1 MTEEKI
7 TITIR
12 VAQQPIELTIKPE
25 WEYIYRDVEKT
36 INKSFQEF
44 AKKWQ
49 YRDPHDLLAKIL
61 VHYVTLWR
69 ENEERLS
76 EMEEEL
82 IPKMQEMKTLADEL
96 NIE

>member
-12 VAQQPIELTIKPE
+12 VAQQPIEIAIKPE
-25 WEYIYRDVEKT
+25 WEYIYREAEEI

-49 YRDPHDLLAKIL
+49 YRDPHDILTKIL
-61 VHYVTLWR
+61 IHYVVLWR
-69 ENEERLS
+69 ENEERLN

-96 NIE
+96 DIE

>member
-1 MTEEKI
+1 MTEERI

-12 VAQQPIELTIKPE
+12 VAQQPVELIINPE
-25 WEYIYRDVEKT
+25 WEYIYRDVEET

-44 AKKWQ
+44 AKKWK
-49 YRDPHDLLAKIL
+49 YRDAHDLLAKIL

-69 ENEERLS
+69 ENEERLN
-76 EMEEEL
+76 EIEEEL
-82 IPKMQEMKTLADEL
+82 IPKMQEMKMLVDEL